1 MAQKS
6 LFLLILASITPL
18 IAACSS
24 NGDWPNLSDRMPDPA
39 ERNKV
44 IERTDVTTTPRPID
58 EQPQSPQSAATLLA
72 NVRDDLDVAKAAFD
86 AAMQTWRD
94 SEEPDIKSLWM
105 GAQLAVTRL
114 SQTSSRLDPI
124 IVGEVLQGSKVVAD
138 ALTTKAQI
146 DEIVIEARRELAS
159 RAP

>member
-1 MAQKS
+1 MAKKS
-6 LFLLILASITPL
+6 LFLMILASIIPL
-18 IAACSS
+18 VTACSS
-24 NGDWPNLSDRMPDPA
+24 GGDWPNLSDRMPDPT

-72 NVRDDLDVAKAAFD
+72 NVRSDLDTMSSAFET
-86 AAMQTWRD
+86 AMQAWRGSGEAD
-94 SEEPDIKSLWM
+94 SKDLWM

-124 IVGEVLQGSKVVAD
+124 ILSEVLKGSAVVAE
-138 ALTTKAQI
+138 AQTAKAQI
-146 DEIVIEARRELAS
+146 DEIVAEARKELAS

>member
-6 LFLLILASITPL
+6 LFLLILAFIMPL
-18 IAACSS
+18 MAACSGG
-24 NGDWPNLSDRMPDPA
+24 GDWPNLSDRMPDPA

-58 EQPQSPQSAATLLA
+58 EQPQSPQSAAALLA
-72 NVRDDLDVAKAAFD
+72 NVQGDLDVMTVAFE

-94 SEEPDIKSLWM
+94 GEEPEVRDLWM

-114 SQTSSRLDPI
+114 SQTSSRLDTI
-124 IVGEVLQGSKVVAD
+124 ILSEALDGSAVVAE
-138 ALTTKAQI
+138 ALAVKAQI
-146 DEIVIEARRELAS
+146 DETVAEARTELAS
-159 RAP
+159 KAP